1 MTFGPR
7 AVDVADVAIESRGS
21 ELEQSN
27 SEVVMSASG
36 KWSTPAFPDIVV
48 FPRGPIVELELERVA
63 GAVGRL
69 LTRNGVDGGARV
81 RVAGA
86 NCSSG
91 PQLVQVNLCV
101 GGIPARVQT
110 IVSGPGMVLPVVLRL
125 ERLINRLTM
134 KRLGAPGQEPMRR
147 LLAGSGHGTIT
158 RRKNYSLLVGPPD
171 AAAAVLD
178 AMDYDAHLF
187 VDAETGADAIVY
199 RGDPAGIGLL
209 RSQCDPSAADP
220 RIPELSETAAVDRL
234 CTVGLPYLFFIDPAS
249 RRGNLLY
256 RRYDADLGLITPQT
270 GARALPADL
279 VFGSTATEA
288 APAIDTSN

>member
-1 MTFGPR
+1 MTFGPPI
-7 AVDVADVAIESRGS
+7 VDVADAAIESRGS

-48 FPRGPIVELELERVA
+48 FPRGPIAELELERVA

-69 LTRNGVDGGARV
+69 LTRNRIDGGARV
-81 RVAGA
+81 RVVVA
-86 NCSSG
+86 NCPSG

-101 GGIPARVQT
+101 RGTPARVQT
-110 IVSGPGMVLPVVLRL
+110 ITPGAGMVLPVVQRL
-125 ERLINRLTM
+125 ERLIERLTT
-134 KRLGAPGQEPMRR
+134 KRRVAPEGEPIRR
-147 LLAGSGHGTIT
+147 LLAASGHGTIT
-158 RRKNYSLLVGPPD
+158 RRKNCSLLVVPPD

-178 AMDYDAHLF
+178 AMDYEAHLF

-199 RGDPAGIGLL
+199 RGDPTGIELL
-209 RSQCDPSAADP
+209 RSPSDPSAADP

-234 CTVGLPYLFFIDPAS
+234 CAVGLPFLFFIDPVS

-256 RRYDADLGLITPQT
+256 RRYDADLGLITP
-270 GARALPADL
+270 R
-279 VFGSTATEA
+279 
-288 APAIDTSN
+288 TS